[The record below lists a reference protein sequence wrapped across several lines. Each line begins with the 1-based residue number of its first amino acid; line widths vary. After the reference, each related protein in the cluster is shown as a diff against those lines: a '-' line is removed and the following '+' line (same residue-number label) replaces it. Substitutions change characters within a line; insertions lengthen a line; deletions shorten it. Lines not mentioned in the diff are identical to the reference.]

1 MMNKE
6 FKKYTIKKGDTLS
19 AISDRFY
26 GSPNFVDKIM
36 SYNNFLD
43 QDSIFP
49 NQQIELPG
57 IDQLEESSIIL
68 PNTTIPVPNGIIE
81 INQTFGNLK
90 NYISNSGELS
100 PRWNLDNLIT
110 IRLPF
115 AIKSSWDFKKN
126 VTQLTCHK
134 KLASVFYAVFEEI
147 EDANLKSEIKSFG
160 GAFTFRTKRKSNN
173 FSTHSWG
180 IAIDLNPLSNGM
192 GTKGDMSPAVVTI
205 FRKHGFKW
213 GGDWIGKGCDP
224 MHFQYCTGY

>member
-1 MMNKE
+1 MNKE
-6 FKKYTIKKGDTLS
+6 FRKYTIKTGDTLS

-57 IDQLEESSIIL
+57 IDQLEEPKIVI
-68 PNTTIPVPNGIIE
+68 PNTAIKVPNGINE
-81 INQTFGNLK
+81 IIQTFGNLK
-90 NYISNSGELS
+90 EYISRSGELS
-100 PRWNLDNLIT
+100 PRWNTDKLTT

-115 AIKSSWDFKKN
+115 PIKLSWDFKQT
-126 VTQLTCHK
+126 VTQITCHK
-134 KLASVFYAVFEEI
+134 KIAGTFYTVFEEI

-160 GAFTFRTKRKSNN
+160 GAFTFRSKRKSNN

-192 GTKGDMSPAVVTI
+192 GTRGDMSPAVVAI

-213 GGDWIGKGCDP
+213 GGDWTGTGCDP